1 VFSEGSP
8 IFQQLAAQIAND
20 IVAGTYP
27 EGTAVPSASE
37 YAIFYQMNPATAG
50 KAVNVLVEQGVL
62 FKKRGVGMFVSE
74 GARDMLS
81 AQRHAAF
88 RVLFV
93 EPLVREAHV
102 LGIETDELG
111 RMIAAEA
118 DTQSQSQSQ
127 SQSQNQN
134 QTPTPMIEKEV
145 LS

>member
-8 IFQQLAAQIAND
+8 IFQQLAEQIAND

-37 YAIFYQMNPATAG
+37 YAVFYQMNPATAG

-74 GARDMLS
+74 GARQLLS
-81 AQRHAAF
+81 TQRREAF
-88 RVLFV
+88 RERFV
-93 EPLVREAHV
+93 GPLAREAHV
-102 LGIETDELG
+102 LGID
-111 RMIAAEA
+111 AAEVTRMLHTELEA
-118 DTQSQSQSQ
+118 
-127 SQSQNQN
+127 
-134 QTPTPMIEKEV
+134 QTEPQTEPQMIEKEV

>member
-1 VFSEGSP
+1 MFSEGSP

-74 GARDMLS
+74 GARELLS

-88 RVLFV
+88 RALFV

-102 LGIETDELG
+102 LGIETEELA
-111 RMIAAEA
+111 RMIAAETESQ
-118 DTQSQSQSQ
+118 TQNQDPSQSQ
-127 SQSQNQN
+127 
-134 QTPTPMIEKEV
+134 TPHRNPTIEKEA

>member
-1 VFSEGSP
+1 MFSEGSP

-74 GARDMLS
+74 GAREMLS

-93 EPLVREAHV
+93 EPLVREARV
-102 LGIETDELG
+102 LGIETDELA
-111 RMIAAEA
+111 RMIAAET
-118 DTQSQSQSQ
+118 DDQSQSQ
-127 SQSQNQN
+127 
-134 QTPTPMIEKEV
+134 TPHRNPTIEKEA

>member
-1 VFSEGSP
+1 MFSEGSP

-74 GARDMLS
+74 GASDLLRT
-81 AQRHAAF
+81 QRRTAF
-88 RVLFV
+88 RDLFV
-93 EPLVREAHV
+93 GPLVREARV
-102 LGIETDELG
+102 LGIETTELT
-111 RMIAAEA
+111 RMIDAEIDA
-118 DTQSQSQSQ
+118 ESQSQPEFQSQSQT
-127 SQSQNQN
+127 
-134 QTPTPMIEKEV
+134 TPDPVQIEPR
-145 LS
+145 